1 MRFSRR
7 RATEPYWDSEVP
19 GLARFAA
26 SRGWEPITGDPF
38 TPSLSSIIHRLS
50 WVLHDRRYPG
60 TLLRASVQDETVFR
74 DVYRGFIDDRR
85 VVTTNAWTNIG
96 PQQLVKLYE
105 MKGVS
110 VCAVELASL
119 SPIMLVQ
126 TRRQPTVERY
136 PTKPTGNPEFD
147 QRFSLAVSPG
157 LDARVITPELQQQI
171 MAHDDWAFAG
181 HESWLACVR
190 RGPFQSADDVRRR
203 LEELTATVD
212 AFPASVV
219 PAQIDRSADDLLARV
234 QRLSSPEEVIGF
246 LQQLSPDDRQ
256 RLAQSNTPLAAFA
269 DVTTWEQ
276 VMSRLQT
283 LDVPQRMQLLAMF
296 KRAKGDE
303 QT

>member
-1 MRFSRR
+1 M
-7 RATEPYWDSEVP
+7 
-19 GLARFAA
+19 
-26 SRGWEPITGDPF
+26 
-38 TPSLSSIIHRLS
+38 
-50 WVLHDRRYPG
+50 
-60 TLLRASVQDETVFR
+60 RASVQDETVFR

-126 TRRQPTVERY
+126 TSAADRRAVPHGADREPRVRPTV
-136 PTKPTGNPEFD
+136 
-147 QRFSLAVSPG
+147 QPG
-157 LDARVITPELQQQI
+157 RVTRARRASHHPRASATDHGPRRLGICRSRI
-171 MAHDDWAFAG
+171 
-181 HESWLACVR
+181 LACLCQPRPV
-190 RGPFQSADDVRRR
+190 PVRRR
-203 LEELTATVD
+203 RAPTARRTDSDGRCVSRLGR
-212 AFPASVV
+212 PR
-219 PAQIDRSADDLLARV
+219 PDRSLRRDLLARV

-269 DVTTWEQ
+269 DVPTWEQ

>member
-1 MRFSRR
+1 
-7 RATEPYWDSEVP
+7 
-19 GLARFAA
+19 
-26 SRGWEPITGDPF
+26 
-38 TPSLSSIIHRLS
+38 
-50 WVLHDRRYPG
+50 
-60 TLLRASVQDETVFR
+60 
-74 DVYRGFIDDRR
+74 
-85 VVTTNAWTNIG
+85 
-96 PQQLVKLYE
+96 
-105 MKGVS
+105 
-110 VCAVELASL
+110 
-119 SPIMLVQ
+119 
-126 TRRQPTVERY
+126 
-136 PTKPTGNPEFD
+136 
-147 QRFSLAVSPG
+147 
-157 LDARVITPELQQQI
+157 

-246 LQQLSPDDRQ
+246 LQQVSPDDRQ

-296 KRAKGDE
+296 KRAKGGE

>member
-1 MRFSRR
+1 M
-7 RATEPYWDSEVP
+7 
-19 GLARFAA
+19 
-26 SRGWEPITGDPF
+26 
-38 TPSLSSIIHRLS
+38 
-50 WVLHDRRYPG
+50 
-60 TLLRASVQDETVFR
+60 RASVQDETVFR

-136 PTKPTGNPEFD
+136 PTAPTGNPEFD

-181 HESWLACVR
+181 HESWLACVS

>member
-1 MRFSRR
+1 MGFFRR
-7 RATEPYWDSEVP
+7 RATERSWDSEVP
-19 GLARFAA
+19 GLADFAA
-26 SRGWEPITGDPF
+26 SHGWAPITGDPF
-38 TPSLSSIIHRLS
+38 GPSLSSLIHRLS
-50 WVLHDRRYPG
+50 WVLHDQRYPG

-74 DVYRGFIDDRR
+74 DAYGGSTDDRR
-85 VVTTNAWTNIG
+85 VVVANGWTNIG
-96 PQQLVKLYE
+96 PQQLVRLYE
-105 MKGVS
+105 MKGVA

-126 TRRQPTVERY
+126 TRRQPAVERY
-136 PTKPTGNPEFD
+136 PTTPTRNPVFD
-147 QRFSLAVSPG
+147 QRFIVAMSPG
-157 LDARVITPELQQQI
+157 LDAQVITPELQQQI

-181 HESWLACVR
+181 HEAWLACVSH
-190 RGPFQSADDVRRR
+190 GPFQSADDVRRR
-203 LEELTATVD
+203 LEELTATVET
-212 AFPASVV
+212 FPASIV

-276 VMSRLQT
+276 VMSRLQA

-296 KRAKGDE
+296 KRTKADK